1 MTIFAAHPSLI
12 PSPQANVIVS
22 FNVKSKEE
30 IGCMFGASEPVQTGV
45 TAATRDTPCLHIH
58 SLACNTSS
66 HPKSNIFKEKI
77 GVTAATGDAPCLHI
91 HSLV

>member
-1 MTIFAAHPSLI
+1 MTIFVAHPSLI

-30 IGCMFGASEPVQTGV
+30 RGCRFGASEPMQTGV
-45 TAATRDTPCLHIH
+45 TVATGDAPCLHIH

-66 HPKSNIFKEKI
+66 HPKSNIFKEKT
-77 GVTAATGDAPCLHI
+77 GVIAETGDAPFLHI